1 MVAHCGDR
9 LGQYPVC
16 SGCGVMSCLVTLIS
30 TVSSDADQHSVPAG
44 RMALPL
50 QTGSMIAQSRIHS
63 SDCTVIACIMH

>member
-1 MVAHCGDR
+1 
-9 LGQYPVC
+9 
-16 SGCGVMSCLVTLIS
+16 MSCLVTLIS